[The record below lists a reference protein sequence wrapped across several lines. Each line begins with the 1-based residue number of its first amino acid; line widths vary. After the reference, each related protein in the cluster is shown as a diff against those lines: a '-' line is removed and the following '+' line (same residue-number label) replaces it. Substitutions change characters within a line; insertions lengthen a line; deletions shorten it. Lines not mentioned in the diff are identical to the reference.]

1 MTIPQRNE
9 MIEHNVGKVGSY
21 MNLTQPSQENVEY
34 MIEQI
39 KEKLRMVNV
48 DAMKA
53 EHFDDSQYEDLQYL
67 YNMVMKRDTF
77 SPSEMQA
84 IASELGSLR
93 K

>member
-1 MTIPQRNE
+1 MIIP
-9 MIEHNVGKVGSY
+9 
-21 MNLTQPSQENVEY
+21 NLVKGVLTLDLSNPTPENIDFMVS
-34 MIEQI
+34 QI

-48 DAMKA
+48 DAVKS
-53 EHFDDSQYEDLQYL
+53 EHFSQDQYEDLHDIYD
-67 YNMVMKRDTF
+67 MVMKRETF